1 MLNRRPPH
9 LVRLRVRNYRS
20 LRDVD
25 VPLGPLNV
33 LVGPNGS
40 GTSTLLDVVGFLA
53 DSARLDLASAVERR
67 GGYESLRFR
76 DGSAHPWI
84 SIDVEAVA
92 GEHASVNAPDTCSL
106 RFRSAVTQDGGVV
119 DRLVVHEEGRA
130 SAGGTR
136 LTVSYPTEGALD
148 LGAHLH
154 HLAEHE
160 QAAFEQV
167 QRDARLMVPGL
178 REIVVRPTAGAV
190 EGLTT
195 QLVEQGLDGSTDL
208 GEASSGTV
216 RALALLAL
224 LHDPAPARVTCIEQI
239 EHGLHPYVLDRVVEL
254 LREASQRTQLF
265 VTTHS
270 PALVNRLH
278 ADELVVCERDAS
290 GASRIP
296 AIAAED
302 VRRMERAVHGELG
315 LGELWFTGALGGVPQ
330 A

>member
-1 MLNRRPPH
+1 M
-9 LVRLRVRNYRS
+9 RNYRS
-20 LRDVD
+20 LQDVD

-53 DSARLDLASAVERR
+53 DSAHLDLASAVERR
-67 GGYESLRFR
+67 GGYEGLRSR
-76 DGSAHPWI
+76 DGSEHPWI

-92 GEHASVNAPDTCSL
+92 SEHASVSAPDTCSL
-106 RFRSAVTQDGGVV
+106 RFRSAATQDGGVV

-130 SAGGTR
+130 PAGDAR
-136 LTVSYPTEGALD
+136 LTVACPTEGALD

-160 QAAFEQV
+160 PAVFEQV

-178 REIVVRPTAGAV
+178 REIVSRPTSGAV

-216 RALALLAL
+216 RALALLTV
-224 LHDPAPARVTCIEQI
+224 LHDPAPARVTCIEEI
-239 EHGLHPYVLDRVVEL
+239 DHGLHPYVLDRLVDL
-254 LREASQRTQLF
+254 LREASERTQLLIA
-265 VTTHS
+265 THS
-270 PALVNRLH
+270 PALVNRLR
-278 ADELVVCERDAS
+278 ADELVVCERAEDGS
-290 GASRIP
+290 SRIP

-302 VRRMERAVHGELG
+302 VRRMEEALEGEFE
-315 LGELWFTGALGGVPQ
+315 LGELWVTGALGGVPQ